1 MLYFPLGNYTQ
12 EKKEVYEDVCLTT
25 SLTNTWP
32 YESFDKCL
40 SLSFFIFSMAKPIF
54 IFLWLFIGY
63 SWWIYNAFRFS
74 HPGTFYLPHITQ
86 LKNNS
91 KPLGSNLLKASH
103 NEKKKKKIKFSALG
117 LTFETLLQWVLL
129 IFPNLLPALFHYSS
143 FKALPHL

>member
-103 NEKKKKKIKFSALG
+103 NEKKKKKKNQVQCPRSHIWDSLAMGPTHFSK
-117 LTFETLLQWVLL
+117 LTSCSFS
-129 IFPNLLPALFHYSS
+129 LFQ
-143 FKALPHL
+143 L